1 MSIFDDL
8 SKQYDAWRA
17 RYFDDWNNSVGLARH
32 FANGF
37 KTHISAPDSFVTE
50 PSLSQPSEKG
60 KSKPYVKAMKLKD
73 HGDDTF
79 ELVEPVDLLD
89 VIHRGEDGYW
99 RYGISVTLE
108 SCPTTWP
115 KQAFGIPIHF
125 IIDDGICTMRITN
138 RPEGDF
144 KFAISDAANYALLC
158 EILRAK
164 PSDQVKE
171 KPQIGFVLPS
181 A

>member
-1 MSIFDDL
+1 
-8 SKQYDAWRA
+8 
-17 RYFDDWNNSVGLARH
+17 
-32 FANGF
+32 
-37 KTHISAPDSFVTE
+37 
-50 PSLSQPSEKG
+50 
-60 KSKPYVKAMKLKD
+60 MKLID

-79 ELVEPVDLLD
+79 ELVEPEDLLD

-108 SCPTTWP
+108 SGPTTWP

-138 RPEGDF
+138 RPEGEV
-144 KFAISDAANYALLC
+144 KFATSDAASYAKAYEFIVSLLC
-158 EILRAK
+158 AILSAK